1 MTVMSCPQ
9 VSCDI
14 HVTVMCSD
22 LHHLGLDPLR
32 GVLSLTVTIVLIL
45 KDGQVG
51 VGVVILPGEGH
62 VEVVS

>member
-1 MTVMSCPQ
+1 
-9 VSCDI
+9 
-14 HVTVMCSD
+14 MCSD

-45 KDGQVG
+45 EDGQVG